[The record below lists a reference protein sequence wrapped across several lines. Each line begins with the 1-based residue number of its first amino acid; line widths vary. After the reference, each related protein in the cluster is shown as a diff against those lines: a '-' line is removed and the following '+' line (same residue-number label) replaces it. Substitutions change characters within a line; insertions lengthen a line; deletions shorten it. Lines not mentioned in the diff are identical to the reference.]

1 MTAGGGTE
9 GGPGP
14 SVSQDTQRA
23 SKGLRKL
30 NAKVEH
36 SSTCPF
42 EKKLH
47 LFRVNEGAGLRREE
61 DCEGFLE
68 GRVGAW
74 QLRTVSSCS
83 HVPTL
88 PHAVPAAHI
97 VGSFADGQ

>member
-1 MTAGGGTE
+1 MGGGAE

-14 SVSQDTQRA
+14 SMSQDTQRA
-23 SKGLRKL
+23 SKGLGKL

-47 LFRVNEGAGLRREE
+47 IFRVKEGAVLRREE
-61 DCEGFLE
+61 YCEGFLE

-74 QLRTVSSCS
+74 QLCTVSSCS

-88 PHAVPAAHI
+88 PCTVPAAHV